1 VTLGVSLSK
10 NIYIIGDSQATGQ
23 PKAGHI
29 GNSEAKI
36 CADAIL
42 RKLNGVDLYAEPKT
56 NSACY
61 SPTSSKKASW
71 LTAVYRYNPE
81 TKKMEFSSKGAGE
94 PSKQNYIKMFY
105 WSGNLFS
112 DTFA

>member
-1 VTLGVSLSK
+1 M
-10 NIYIIGDSQATGQ
+10 

-36 CADAIL
+36 CADAVL
-42 RKLNGVDLYAEPKT
+42 RSLNGLSPDPAPKT

-61 SPTSSKKASW
+61 SPVSSNTATW
-71 LTAVYRYNPE
+71 LTIVYEYNSTTGKMQPVSVPGLAGGYPAASSGAS
-81 TKKMEFSSKGAGE
+81 TK
-94 PSKQNYIKMFY
+94 NYNNMFN
-105 WSGNLFS
+105 WTGNLFS